1 MDLINDFFAGKA
13 TVCGKITIPGTY
25 GYEYRPSYDGY
36 ISSRGRLMYNSVDV
50 I

>member
-25 GYEYRPSYDGY
+25 GYEYRSSYDGY
-36 ISSRGRLMYNSVDV
+36 ISSRGQLIYISVAC
-50 I
+50 